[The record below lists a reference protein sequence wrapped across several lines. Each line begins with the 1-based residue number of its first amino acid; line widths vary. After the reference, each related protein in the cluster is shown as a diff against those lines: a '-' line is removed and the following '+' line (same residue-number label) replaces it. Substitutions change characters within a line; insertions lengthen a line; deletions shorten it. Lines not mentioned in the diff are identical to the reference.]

1 MTLKEFVFYQNQ
13 FAALKQIVDQYPI
26 TMDQIVL
33 CAE

>member
-1 MTLKEFVFYQNQ
+1 MNLKDFCFYKNQ
-13 FAALKQIVDQYPI
+13 FEELKQIVEQCPI